1 METTCTHCNSKLA
14 VDPSLVGR
22 EVRCPTCEYVFVVPD
37 TNEIQRDIGSV
48 DVANSLVDGPQV
60 EPSLD
65 HAGDETEAKI
75 SAAQNEQQAADAMV
89 SIGSDES
96 LWMVRIPEGRDFG
109 PVNRNTLDTWVRQG
123 RIAENCSL
131 RRKQDSDWLPAVAI
145 YPVLDEQGSPFARGH
160 SNSLQQ
166 MMGHRGK
173 LILGLAFAGCIVPFL
188 SIGPA
193 VMGTRDLRRMQ
204 QGKMD
209 SSGANMTRAGQA
221 ISMVASLIWTGA
233 FAVALLAM
241 LIRLVSN

>member
-1 METTCTHCNSKLA
+1 METTCTHCNSRLT
-14 VDPSLVGR
+14 VDTSLVGS

-37 TNEIQRDIGSV
+37 TNEIQREIGSV
-48 DVANSLVDGPQV
+48 DVENSLVDGPQV

-75 SAAQNEQQAADAMV
+75 SAAQNEQQAADAMG

-96 LWMVRIPEGRDFG
+96 LWMVRLPEGRDFG

-123 RIAENCSL
+123 RIAEDCSL
-131 RRKQDSDWLPAVAI
+131 RRKQDSDWLPAAAV

-160 SNSLQQ
+160 SNSLQR

-221 ISMVASLIWTGA
+221 ISMVASLIWIGA

-241 LIRLVSN
+241 LISLVNG